1 MRSEREL
8 IAHYSVTELH
18 QWIEEVFTGRAGY
31 PSALDRLLASFSD
44 AFSMV
49 TMKGQPVGLSEVE
62 SLFRNNTGIRPD
74 LRIETD
80 ACETLGQTE
89 KSVTCRYRETQ
100 HENGATHVRWSIAII
115 EFESGQPRWRYLQE
129 TAVAESL

>member
-18 QWIEEVFTGRAGY
+18 QWIEEVFSGRAGY

-44 AFSMV
+44 SFSMV

-80 ACETLGQTE
+80 ACETLAQTE
-89 KSVTCRYRETQ
+89 TSVTLGEAVRAFTLTFLSDPRGLLRSAGKPDARKVLFAHYRRT
-100 HENGATHVRWSIAII
+100 THH
-115 EFESGQPRWRYLQE
+115 Y
-129 TAVAESL
+129 

>member
-1 MRSEREL
+1 MRSKREL

-31 PSALDRLLASFSD
+31 PLALERLLASFS
-44 AFSMV
+44 ASFSMV
-49 TMKGQPVGLSEVE
+49 TIKGQLIGLSEVE
-62 SLFRNNTGIRPD
+62 NLFRNSQGSRPG

-89 KSVTCRYRETQ
+89 TTVTCRYREAH
-100 HENGATHVRWSIAII
+100 HEQGITHVRWSVVTI

-129 TAVAESL
+129 TAVAK

>member
-31 PSALDRLLASFSD
+31 PSAFERLLASFNAS
-44 AFSMV
+44 FSMV
-49 TMKGQPVGLSEVE
+49 TMKGQLIGLSEVE
-62 SLFRNNTGIRPD
+62 NLFRNNKGSRPG

-80 ACETLGQTE
+80 ACETLAQTE
-89 KSVTCRYRETQ
+89 TSVTCRYRETH
-100 HENGATHVRWSIAII
+100 HEQGTTHVRWSVAII

-129 TAVAESL
+129 TAVAE